1 MRALRDFNMP
11 KIVTE
16 DVTIFLGLL
25 GDLFPGLDVERERDY
40 DFEKAIRKTTVE
52 LRLQPEETFILKV
65 WHNIV
70 YKLLLFF

>member
-25 GDLFPGLDVERERDY
+25 GDLFPCLEV
-40 DFEKAIRKTTVE
+40 EKAVRKTTMQ

-65 WHNIV
+65 WHDMLCSCWNKNERI
-70 YKLLLFF
+70 FF

>member
-1 MRALRDFNMP
+1 MHFASQVLMRALRDFNVP

-25 GDLFPGLDVERERDY
+25 GDLFPGLDVERERDCE
-40 DFEKAIRKTTVE
+40 FEKAVRKTTVE

-65 WHNIV
+65 
-70 YKLLLFF
+70 